1 MFKKADNPMIT
12 KKEAAVNDVWLE
24 IEDLAEEQAIE
35 ETSVEI
41 LIERGDY
48 NFAASFINEN

>member
-1 MFKKADNPMIT
+1 MIT